1 MGSVTAA
8 SFIESPTP
16 PRSWVT
22 FVRQYGMKEALSLMK
37 EATTRTAMVTL
48 LWQIFFPE
56 QNGAEINEKQP
67 LPQRLPHSFCRA
79 ARGRWTDL

>member
-1 MGSVTAA
+1 MRMGSVTAA

-37 EATTRTAMVTL
+37 EATTRTAVATL
-48 LWQIFFPE
+48 L
-56 QNGAEINEKQP
+56 
-67 LPQRLPHSFCRA
+67 
-79 ARGRWTDL
+79 